1 MIKIFPLIGGIKDAK
16 LKGLTVNCWEEATR
30 RGGWKKEDLEKI
42 PFTLLPA
49 KHMVS
54 LVMHTNTVTESAI
67 AMGQAMEKAYPG
79 IIKIDMDILISG
91 GILHDVGK
99 VMEYALEN
107 GAYVKSKTG
116 RLIRHPVSG
125 AALAWELGLP
135 DEVVHVIA
143 GHSFEGDKTPRSVEG
158 ILIHHADFTNFEALG
173 GKA

>member
-1 MIKIFPLIGGIKDAK
+1 MNKIFPLIEKITDFRLKELTIK
-16 LKGLTVNCWEEATR
+16 CWEEAAK
-30 RGGWKKEDLEKI
+30 RGGWQKEDLDKI

-54 LVMHTNTVTESAI
+54 IVSHTNAVTSSAV
-67 AMGQAMEKAYPG
+67 AMGEVIEKAYPG
-79 IIKIDMDILISG
+79 AIKINMDILLSG
-91 GILHDVGK
+91 GVLHDVGK
-99 VMEYALEN
+99 VLEYAFEN
-107 GAYVKSKTG
+107 GVYVKSKTG
-116 RLIRHPVSG
+116 KLIRHPVSG

-143 GHSFEGDKTPRSVEG
+143 SHSFEGDKTPRSIEG